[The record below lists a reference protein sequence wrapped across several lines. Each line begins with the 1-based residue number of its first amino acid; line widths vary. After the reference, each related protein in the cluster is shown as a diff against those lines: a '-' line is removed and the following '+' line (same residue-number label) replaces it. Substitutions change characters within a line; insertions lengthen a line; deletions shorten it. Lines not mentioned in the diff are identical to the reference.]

1 MQAIFA
7 DWLSANSEYATEM
20 ALGDICSKVT
30 DGSHFS
36 PKDDSTSSIP
46 MLSVKDMREF
56 DFDLTSCKHICED
69 DYDKMVVNDC
79 VPQVNDIL
87 VAKDGSYLKE
97 IFICNEQRKLA
108 ILSRKFMNKTLTH
121 SMKSY
126 ITIFW
131 VGILVGCICRLTD
144 YCPADTLWSFSSIQ
158 TLLGFWIITNTI
170 IVLASTS
177 NICAGISSF
186 LYMFGMTLSFYGLQ
200 AILGTFI
207 PLFSGGFR
215 TSLFILFTICSIP
228 CAIAA
233 FILYYWNKEHI
244 FNSILYSLPVGAL
257 AAEAIVIFIY
267 FLGHHT
273 FLFQLLMDVIGVLIF
288 LFMFYK
294 KAKSKKLFLIA
305 SVISALVFYFVFPW

>member
-1 MQAIFA
+1 MNRVYRSELDGLRAIA
-7 DWLSANSEYATEM
+7 
-20 ALGDICSKVT
+20 V
-30 DGSHFS
+30 
-36 PKDDSTSSIP
+36 
-46 MLSVKDMREF
+46 LSVIIY
-56 DFDLTSCKHICED
+56 HA
-69 DYDKMVVNDC
+69 N
-79 VPQVNDIL
+79 
-87 VAKDGSYLKE
+87 
-97 IFICNEQRKLA
+97 LA
-108 ILSRKFMNKTLTH
+108 FK
-121 SMKSY
+121 
-126 ITIFW
+126 
-131 VGILVGCICRLTD
+131 G
-144 YCPADTLWSFSSIQ
+144 
-158 TLLGFWIITNTI
+158 
-170 IVLASTS
+170 
-177 NICAGISSF
+177 
-186 LYMFGMTLSFYGLQ
+186 
-200 AILGTFI
+200 I